1 MAEALVIAV
10 LGAESTGKTTLA
22 QALAAELGP
31 RFGRRATWVPETLRE
46 WCERTGRT
54 PAAHEQAAIAAEHHR
69 RIALAAA
76 AHELV
81 VADTTALMTAIYS
94 QLLFDDA
101 SLVAPAVQAHAS
113 VSISLV
119 TAPDLPWVAD
129 GHQRDGPHMRAPV
142 DALLR
147 TLLQAHALPWAP
159 VQGSGPA
166 RLASALHA
174 LHTLQALQP
183 LLARPGR
190 PQFTSEE
197 PGG

>member
-1 MAEALVIAV
+1 MILDLNHQSGLVY
-10 LGAESTGKTTLA
+10 GR
-22 QALAAELGP
+22 AARG
-31 RFGRRATWVPETLRE
+31 
-46 WCERTGRT
+46 
-54 PAAHEQAAIAAEHHR
+54 
-69 RIALAAA
+69 
-76 AHELV
+76 

-174 LHTLQALQP
+174 LQP
-183 LLARPGR
+183 LLPRPGR